1 MIDQT
6 MAFLLGELN
15 NYLGARFPDSPNLAV
30 LEDIVQNS
38 GTGAEEIENKLV
50 VTLVNVERE
59 PIAANTAK
67 MYRQTGDV
75 AKRIPQPLNLN
86 LVFMIAANFP
96 ENYTDSLKVLSS
108 AIAFF
113 QAMPL
118 FTAQS
123 NPNFPDALERLSV
136 EWREL
141 DLQASHNLWTVL
153 GGRYRPSV
161 VYKARMLIIDDAF
174 IGADVPIITATDVE
188 G

>member
-1 MIDQT
+1 MIDKT

-15 NYLGARFPDSPNLAV
+15 AYLAARFPASANLAV
-30 LEDIVQNS
+30 LDDIVQET
-38 GTGAEEIENKLV
+38 GTGGEDIENKLV
-50 VTLVNVERE
+50 VTLVNIERE

-96 ENYTDSLKVLSS
+96 ENYPDSLKVLSA

-113 QAMPL
+113 QSAPL
-118 FTAQS
+118 FTPQA
-123 NPNFPDALERLSV
+123 NPQLPDALERLSV

-161 VYKARMLIIDDAF
+161 VYKARMLIVDDAF
-174 IGADVPIITATDVE
+174 IGADVPIITGADVE